1 METRKIQK
9 VGRSTLN
16 ISLPKKWVNLQKLK
30 RGDTVYI
37 EQRKDGALKVSPESV
52 LKQQVKTKA
61 YTINCDHISEANTLK
76 WLIPLAYT
84 MGYEFI
90 HILSSSRITQKQL
103 EEIRTATKNLI
114 GANIIEVTNQK
125 IMIQCFIDVSKIHV
139 FSLLKRM
146 SVITST
152 MLHDVMTALVELNA
166 ELAKTVIDLEKEADD
181 IYYLLTRLILSS
193 QSSENLAEELGLM
206 DLGYI
211 EIDPA
216 RMISVSLTRIANYCR
231 EIAKSICNLYEMN
244 LTIEDELLQRISSL
258 SQLTLEMFTKSVDAF
273 FSGSILKA
281 IQAINLSYKMRNQ
294 VETIRK
300 NNNVQEI
307 TCLVMVMFSLIVEN
321 SRIICTTAI
330 KREVEKYNA
339 FPIPL

>member
-1 METRKIQK
+1 VETRKIQK

-37 EQRKDGALKVSPESV
+37 EQRRDGALKVSPESV
-52 LKQQVKTKA
+52 LTQKVKPKE

-76 WLIPLAYT
+76 WLIPLAYS

-90 HILSSSRITQKQL
+90 NIFSSSRITQKQL
-103 EEIRTATKNLI
+103 DEIRTATKNLI

-125 IMIQCFIDVSKIHV
+125 ITIQCFIDVSKIHV

-152 MLHDVMTALVELNA
+152 MLHDVMTALLELNP
-166 ELAKTVIDLEKEADD
+166 ELAKAVIDLENEADD
-181 IYYLLTRLILSS
+181 IYWLLTRLILSS
-193 QSSENLAEELGLM
+193 QASETLAEEIGLM

>member
-37 EQRKDGALKVSPESV
+37 EQRRDGTLKISPESTITQKV
-52 LKQQVKTKA
+52 RPKE
-61 YTINCDHISEANTLK
+61 YTINCDQTCEINTCK
-76 WLIPLAYT
+76 WLITSAYS

-90 HILSSSRITQKQL
+90 IIFSSSRIKQKQL

-125 IMIQCFIDVSKIHV
+125 ITIQCFIDVSKLKV

-152 MLHDVMTALVELNA
+152 MLHDVMTALLELNP
-166 ELAKTVIDLEKEADD
+166 ELAKAVIDLENEVDD
-181 IYYLLTRLILSS
+181 IYWLLTRLILSS
-193 QSSENLAEELGLM
+193 QASETLAEDLGLM
-206 DLGYI
+206 DLGFT

-216 RMISVSLTRIANYCR
+216 RMISLSLIRIANYCR
-231 EIAKSICNLYEMN
+231 EIAKSICNLTERN
-244 LTIEDELLQRISSL
+244 LIIEDEFLQRISSL
-258 SQLTLEMFTKSVDAF
+258 SQLTLDMFTKSVDAF
-273 FSGSILKA
+273 FSGRILKA
-281 IQAINLSYKMRNQ
+281 IQATNLSYKIQNQ
-294 VETIRK
+294 VETIREK
-300 NNNVQEI
+300 NSDQEI
-307 TCLVMVMFSLIVEN
+307 FCLL
-321 SRIICTTAI
+321 
-330 KREVEKYNA
+330 
-339 FPIPL
+339 

>member
-1 METRKIQK
+1 VETRKIQK

-90 HILSSSRITQKQL
+90 HILSSRRITQKQL

-152 MLHDVMTALVELNA
+152 MLHDVMTALVELNP

-216 RMISVSLTRIANYCR
+216 RMISLSLTKIADYCR
-231 EIAKSICNLYEMN
+231 EIAKSICNLSEMN
-244 LTIEDELLQRISSL
+244 LTLEDDLLQRISSL
-258 SQLTLEMFTKSVDAF
+258 SQLTLDMFTKSVDAF
-273 FSGSILKA
+273 FSGNILEA

-300 NNNVQEI
+300 NNNIQEI

-321 SRIICTTAI
+321 SRLLCVKAI
-330 KREVEKYNA
+330 EKEVNKYNA
-339 FPIPL
+339 FPTPH